1 MTRQTNTPREKPDT
15 KSKREQDRELSEA
28 LEATFPASD
37 PPASTQPGS
46 GTTEQ
51 EKAK

>member
-1 MTRQTNTPREKPDT
+1 MTKQTQTPREKPVA
-15 KSKREQDRELSEA
+15 KSKSERDRELGKA

-46 GTTEQ
+46 GITGPG
-51 EKAK
+51 KAR